1 MKKAKEFM
9 RKPKTFLKE
18 IILGGQ
24 DGLVNVLG
32 IVLAVA
38 TATKSIKIV
47 LIARLAA
54 AFAESISMGAV
65 GYTSYKSGKEFYLG
79 QVEKEKKEMKEVPH
93 IERAEVEEIYQRKGF
108 KGNLLK
114 QIVDH
119 ITSKKKLWLETMM
132 LEELRLCPDEY
143 EKPLKTSFLIGLTA
157 LIGSFIPLL
166 PFFFMNVVGQAVTIG
181 IILSVIALFATG
193 IIKAKVTVGNPLKQ
207 GFEMVLIGI
216 GAAFVGYLIG
226 LGLGAI

>member
-1 MKKAKEFM
+1 MIKEPHH
-9 RKPKTFLKE
+9 KIGSILKE

-32 IVLAVA
+32 VVLIVA

-47 LIARLAA
+47 LIAGLAA

-65 GYTSYKSGKEFYLG
+65 GYTSYKSGKEFYQG
-79 QVEKEKKEMKEVPH
+79 QVVKEKKEMKEIPH
-93 IERAEVEEIYQRKGF
+93 IEREEIREIYHKKGF
-108 KGNLLK
+108 RGKLLK
-114 QIVDH
+114 DIVNH
-119 ITSKKKLWLETMM
+119 ITKDKKLWLETMM

-143 EKPLKTSFLIGLTA
+143 EKPLKTAFLIGFTA
-157 LIGSFIPLL
+157 LIGSFIPIL
-166 PFFFMNVVGQAVTIG
+166 PFFFISFVNHAVIIG
-181 IILSVIALFATG
+181 IIVSIIALFVTG
-193 IIKAKVTVGNPLKQ
+193 IVKAKVTVGNPLKH
-207 GFEMVLIGI
+207 GFEMVLIGM

>member
-1 MKKAKEFM
+1 M
-9 RKPKTFLKE
+9 RKPKTSLKE

-47 LIARLAA
+47 LIAGLAA

-65 GYTSYKSGKEFYLG
+65 AFTSYKSGKEFYLG
-79 QVEKEKKEMKEVPH
+79 QVEKEKKEMKEIPH
-93 IERAEVEEIYQRKGF
+93 IERAEIREIYRQKGF
-108 KGNLLK
+108 KGKLLK
-114 QIVDH
+114 DIVDH
-119 ITSKKKLWLETMM
+119 ITKDKKLWLETMM

-143 EKPLKTSFLIGLTA
+143 EKPLKTSFLVGITA
-157 LIGSFIPLL
+157 LIGSLIPLL
-166 PFFFMNVVGQAVTIG
+166 PFFFMTIVNQAVTIG
-181 IILSVIALFATG
+181 IILSVIALFVTG
-193 IIKAKVTVGNPLKQ
+193 IVKAKITVGRPLKQ
-207 GFEMVLIGI
+207 GFEMVLIGM